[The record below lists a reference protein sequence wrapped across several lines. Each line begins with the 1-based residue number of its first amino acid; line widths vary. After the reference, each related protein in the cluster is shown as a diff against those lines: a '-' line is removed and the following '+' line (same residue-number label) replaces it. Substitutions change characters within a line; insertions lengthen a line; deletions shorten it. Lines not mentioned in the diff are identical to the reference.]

1 MNGEG
6 WALMPFGWE
15 IASVIPSLYLRE
27 FYVLNDFVPF
37 VVILVLRREQEC
49 SCQGKLIDTRRFLSL
64 FLCIQFTMLMR
75 RHSPTIWGTGIKL
88 VFCL

>member
-49 SCQGKLIDTRRFLSL
+49 SCQGKLIDTRRFPSL

-75 RHSPTIWGTGIKL
+75 RGSPTIWGTGIKL